1 MRVSPAFCARHREAA
16 ASRVARPPLRLF
28 DKNLSDASTPRRVR
42 DDERHDVCNWSGA
55 VDCRVTRQ
63 RQQAKR
69 SSRGIDRQENRAG
82 IGHDRI
88 QSLWDIASLGR
99 ISELTEKSRDLRR
112 VIHRCRAQPE
122 TPA

>member
-28 DKNLSDASTPRRVR
+28 DKSFSNTSTSCRARY
-42 DDERHDVCNWSGA
+42 DERHDICDRSVA
-55 VDCRVTRQ
+55 VDCRVARQ

-82 IGHDRI
+82 IGDDRI

-99 ISELTEKSRDLRR
+99 ISELAEKSRDLRR